1 MAGAGEASGFDA
13 ALAVVHHLEG
23 RDLLVGPKL
32 YIRSFA
38 HGTFRGTIL
47 ILIRHHP
54 TPKQKRIFSQYQTQ
68 SSQLFLTQPILNFT
82 YAHNNSTMSGYDSYY
97 SQGYQNQNQNQ
108 NQYSSYNQPASTSY
122 SSSSYP
128 SDGFSGSGSQSN
140 PYQTQQS
147 YYYQDNRAPHDQY
160 DGSNNSYYNSSSQ
173 PTPTPLPGQEADRG
187 MMGAMAGGA
196 AGAFGGHKAGHGF
209 LGSIGGAIIGS
220 LAEDYAKKNKKNKNK
235 HHHHKAGSSHSNSNS
250 MMGGGGSLGS
260 TASSFF
266 NRKN

>member
-1 MAGAGEASGFDA
+1 MALSGAPF
-13 ALAVVHHLEG
+13 
-23 RDLLVGPKL
+23 
-32 YIRSFA
+32 SFA
-38 HGTFRGTIL
+38 IN
-47 ILIRHHP
+47 P
-54 TPKQKRIFSQYQTQ
+54 TPKQKE
-68 SSQLFLTQPILNFT
+68 SSPSTKPKARTFLNSTDPQLYLRT
-82 YAHNNSTMSGYDSYY
+82 YNSTMSGYDSYY

-108 NQYSSYNQPASTSY
+108 YSCYNQPASTSY

-128 SDGFSGSGSQSN
+128 SDCFSGSGSGSQFN
-140 PYQTQQS
+140 PYQTQQP

-160 DGSNNSYYNSSSQ
+160 DGSNNSYYNNSSSQ

-220 LAEDYAKKNKKNKNK
+220 LAEDYAKKNEKNKNK
-235 HHHHKAGSSHSNSNS
+235 PHHHKAGGSHSNSNS